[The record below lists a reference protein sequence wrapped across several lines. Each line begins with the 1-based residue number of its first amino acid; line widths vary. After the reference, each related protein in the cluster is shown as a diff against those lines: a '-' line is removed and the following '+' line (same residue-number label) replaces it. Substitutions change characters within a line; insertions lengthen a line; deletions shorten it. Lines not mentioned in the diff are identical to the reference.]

1 VRQTRA
7 AITAAAVTFLAA
19 AGAGGQDARQWEAF
33 TRDLLE
39 SSAQERYVDPSNPAL
54 EAQVKAIAA
63 DLRCPVCQGLSL
75 QDSPTELAQQ
85 IRAVIREQLQS
96 GKTPEEVRAYF
107 VDKYGE
113 WILLAPAPHGFNLV
127 AYILPFAV
135 LLAGGAM
142 LAVAVRRWSAPG
154 PGAQAGDLEP
164 EEEEELRV

>member
-1 VRQTRA
+1 MTSRA
-7 AITAAAVTFLAA
+7 TITAAGIMLLAA
-19 AGAGGQDARQWEAF
+19 TGAGGQDARQWEAF

-39 SSAQERYVDPSNPAL
+39 SSAQERYVDPTNPEL
-54 EAQVKAIAA
+54 EAQVKSIAA

-96 GKTPEEVRAYF
+96 GKTPEQVRAYF

-127 AYILPFAV
+127 AYVLPFAA
-135 LLAGGAM
+135 LLAGAGM
-142 LAVAVRRWSAPG
+142 LVVAVRRWSARG
-154 PGAQAGDLEP
+154 PGAYAGDLEP
-164 EEEEELRV
+164 EEEEELHV